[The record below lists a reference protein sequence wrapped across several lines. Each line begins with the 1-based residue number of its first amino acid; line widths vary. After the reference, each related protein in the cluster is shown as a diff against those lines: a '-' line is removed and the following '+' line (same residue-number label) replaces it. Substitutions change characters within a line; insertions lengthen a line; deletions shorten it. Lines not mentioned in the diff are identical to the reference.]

1 MALRD
6 GDKMNFAT
14 LQKVFA
20 NGDSCIIEAQ
30 TVGGNYVAV
39 ICARTCNDEDGTI
52 LLIPF
57 ARMFEGDPF
66 EEVVMPDE
74 AEKVDLG

>member
-14 LQKVFA
+14 LLKVFA
-20 NGDSCIIEAQ
+20 NGDACIIEAE
-30 TVGGNYVAV
+30 TLGGNTVAV
-39 ICARTCNDEDGTI
+39 ICAATKAEDGSVI
-52 LLIPF
+52 LQPF
-57 ARMFEGDPF
+57 ARMFEGDPL